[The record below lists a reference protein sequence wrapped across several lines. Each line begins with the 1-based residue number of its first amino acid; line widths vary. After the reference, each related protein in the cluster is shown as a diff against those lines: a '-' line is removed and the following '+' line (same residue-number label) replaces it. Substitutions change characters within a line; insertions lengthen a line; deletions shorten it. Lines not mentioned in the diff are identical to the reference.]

1 MSPQVLVKY
10 LPLLKKLLDT
20 VGRDQDSYANRGKVR
35 SMQDVMG
42 TLIRHS
48 HLLLTDLKT
57 SAENHPEAEV
67 QSKAARVKKLLE
79 VRKGHVGVANPH
91 APRGCGHVC

>member
-1 MSPQVLVKY
+1 MKY

-42 TLIRHS
+42 TLIRHTR
-48 HLLLTDLKT
+48 LLLTDLHT
-57 SAENHPEAEV
+57 AADNHAEEEV
-67 QSKAARVKKLLE
+67 QVQARGVERLLE
-79 VRKGHVGVANPH
+79 VGGLNPGRYL
-91 APRGCGHVC
+91 AAT